1 MGRTEHI
8 EFDEKIVPREIVEEM
23 EESYLD
29 YAMSVIVGRAIPDVA
44 DGLKVIHRRIIY
56 AMFDGGFTSDK
67 ATNKSAR
74 IVGEVMG
81 KYHPHGDVPIYDS
94 LARMTQA
101 WNLRY
106 PLVEGQGNFGSNDG
120 DAPAAMRYT
129 EVRLRPLAQYLVRD
143 IKKSTVDFVPTFDA
157 KTEEPLLLPAG
168 LPLLL
173 MNGVEGIAV
182 GMATRIPPHNL
193 TELGGAIK
201 HLIAHPETGVDDL
214 MQFVRGP
221 DFPTGGFIL
230 GSGGVKDA
238 FRTGRGTV
246 CVRGRA
252 EIEQD
257 KRDRFRIVITELPYQ
272 VNKANLVERIAELV
286 GSKKLEG
293 ISDIRDES
301 DRSGSR
307 VVVELKRDAN
317 PQVILN
323 NLYKAT
329 SLQITYGII
338 MLSLRKGV
346 PRVLDLKSIL
356 VEFIE
361 HRRVVVARR
370 TRFELKSAE
379 ERAHVL
385 EGLKVALD
393 HLDEVIGVIR
403 ASKDREVALFR
414 LQEEFSLTETQAKA
428 ILEMRLAHLT
438 GLEREK
444 VLEELKELRA
454 KIKEYK
460 AILADP
466 KRIDEVIVAELDEAV
481 EEFGDD
487 RRTVILSDSAG
498 IEIDDEDLIK
508 NETVVV
514 SITANGYIKRVP
526 LSTYRVQGRG
536 GRGLIGQTTKADD
549 VVSSVLT
556 TDALSTVLCFTDRG
570 SVHSLRAF
578 RVPPFERTAKGT
590 PVINLIGITPDEKVT
605 ALVSLENFSQPY
617 LFMCTRLG
625 IVKKVELTEFASLR
639 VTGKRAVHLMANDS
653 LDFVRP
659 TTGKEEIIICTRRGL
674 AVRFKEEEVRAM
686 GTAAQGVIGV
696 RLSGDDD
703 AIVGMNV
710 VQPES
715 ELLVVS
721 KRGVGKRTK
730 LAEFRQTHRGTKGII
745 CMRVSEKTG
754 PLVAAH
760 VVNEDDEL
768 LVVTREGML
777 IRTEARQISQQ
788 RRPTQGVRVINLKPD
803 DAVASVVIIHA
814 EEKDRPLFE

>member
-754 PLVAAH
+754 PLVA
-760 VVNEDDEL
+760 
-768 LVVTREGML
+768 
-777 IRTEARQISQQ
+777 
-788 RRPTQGVRVINLKPD
+788 
-803 DAVASVVIIHA
+803 
-814 EEKDRPLFE
+814 